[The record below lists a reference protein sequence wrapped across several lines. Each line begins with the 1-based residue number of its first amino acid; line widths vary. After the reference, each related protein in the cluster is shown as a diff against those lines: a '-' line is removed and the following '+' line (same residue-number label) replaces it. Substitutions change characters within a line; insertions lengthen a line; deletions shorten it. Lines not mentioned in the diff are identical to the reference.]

1 LCFVLSGYLCGIASK
16 LISGSITYVLI
27 FYTANAVMVAADIL
41 LYFRNRRLDKL
52 PAS

>member
-1 LCFVLSGYLCGIASK
+1 LCFVLTGYLCGIASK

-27 FYTANAVMVAADIL
+27 FYSANVIMVTTDIL